1 VELNKRKVWKRV
13 IKIKRARANS
23 NAIKNLGERKFSK
36 DPAIKK
42 RIMIKEDGRYLIYYD
57 FDKRY

>member
-1 VELNKRKVWKRV
+1 LDKRKTPEKAMEMKRV
-13 IKIKRARANS
+13 RKNYREV
-23 NAIKNLGERKFSK
+23 KNLGERKFSK

-57 FDKRY
+57 FDK